1 MFDMELRHLRY
12 FIAVA
17 EELHFSRAAERLHIE
32 QSPLSRTIKNLEAEL
47 GVLLLERTSRGAR
60 LTWAGQVFLED
71 ARRVLL
77 CLDQAKA
84 NAKAAAS
91 GYRGKLRIALSDGIA
106 RSRLTML
113 LARCREEEPEVE
125 IRLSEMPFSKQL
137 SGLRNDLY
145 DAGLALADEVDDG
158 ILAEPVWHDPLVVT
172 IPTRH
177 PLLTH
182 KHVPLQEV
190 MRYPLVLCHPENCEG
205 CSQQLDKVL
214 RSINASPVV
223 VERVS
228 THDLMLT
235 LVAAGYG
242 VGFSTTAHVEVS
254 HHKDVVTRPL
264 ADNTFM
270 LTTYLLRPD
279 NEPSEQLNNFIRR
292 VNYVSD

>member
-1 MFDMELRHLRY
+1 MELRHLRY

-137 SGLRNDLY
+137 LGLRNDLY

-205 CSQQLDKVL
+205 CSQQLDILSLAEGEGRNAVFLATLGHRVL
-214 RSINASPVV
+214 GVDRSAVGLAKA
-223 VERVS
+223 RQ
-228 THDLMLT
+228 
-235 LVAAGYG
+235 LVAFRG
-242 VGFSTTAHVEVS
+242 VS
-254 HHKDVVTRPL
+254 HTCP
-264 ADNTFM
+264 AICANGCI
-270 LTTYLLRPD
+270 
-279 NEPSEQLNNFIRR
+279 NW
-292 VNYVSD
+292 